1 MRTRQGI
8 LASLSGLALIISCS
22 VGKLFD
28 SPPAQVIGVTPMR
41 VVDSAPVGSTTSR
54 AAALAI
60 STTGGDQRRKW
71 RAHRATNADW
81 LFVSADTGSAPDTV
95 ELALDPTNLPPG
107 IYRDTI
113 VIVPDGQ
120 GAAQPHVPVELRIL
134 DTTTTPTPPLPATQL
149 AFSVPPPSSIVL
161 NTSPT
166 LHLRP
171 YRPLR
176 GSFRRPLHRPPLLA
190 QLRHRG
196 THVVRDL
203 SLLPERRDHRL
214 RLLGLERE
222 RARLCDGLIE

>member
-28 SPPAQVIGVTPMR
+28 SPPTQVIGVTPMR

-60 STTGGDQRRKW
+60 STTGGDQPRKW

-95 ELALDPTNLPPG
+95 ELALDPTNLAPA

-113 VIVPDGQ
+113 VIVPDAQ

-149 AFSVPPPSSIVL
+149 AFSVPRPSSIVL

-171 YRPLR
+171 YRPSR
-176 GSFRRPLHRPPLLA
+176 GSFRRPLRRP

-196 THVVRDL
+196 AHVVRDL
-203 SLLPERRDHRL
+203 PLLPERRDHRL

-222 RARLCDGLIE
+222 RAGLRDGLIE